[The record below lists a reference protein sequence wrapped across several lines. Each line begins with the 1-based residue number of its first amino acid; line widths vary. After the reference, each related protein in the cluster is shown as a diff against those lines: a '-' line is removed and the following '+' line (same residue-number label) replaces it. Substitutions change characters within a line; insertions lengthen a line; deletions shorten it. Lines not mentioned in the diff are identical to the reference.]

1 MPSMLVRCL
10 HCDDRRSNIVT
21 DERKTGI
28 HASGDFRVERF
39 VVECGRMC
47 GVEPCCGERLG
58 NVEVPVLVVVD
69 PSPELPVGLER
80 CVVAIGRT
88 QRLHDSKHVVRLGDR
103 RVVVAIGSR
112 IVLLQK
118 TDGLPRDIEVTLWL
132 HYVDDPTGRHPAPRS
147 NGVYPEINMHRVTV
161 ACPHVRNRMKA
172 IQIGETGGPDVMTW
186 TEVDAPIAGPGQV
199 VVDVL
204 ASGVNFIDTY
214 HRTGLY
220 PVPMPSL
227 LGLEGAG
234 TVSALGEG
242 VDTVAVGDL
251 VAWSM
256 GFGSY
261 AEQVAINAESVVP
274 VPDGVSAEV
283 AAATMLQGMT
293 AHYLVTDTH
302 PLAAGEK
309 CLIHAGA
316 GGVGLILIQMAKSI
330 GAEVFTTVGTEEKE
344 ALALAAGADHVI
356 RYRDV
361 DFGDAIEAI
370 AGPRPLAVVYD
381 GVGQSVFRRSLDLLA
396 PRGMMA
402 TFGNASGAVEPISPL
417 ELAPSLFLTRPSL
430 GE

>member
-1 MPSMLVRCL
+1 
-10 HCDDRRSNIVT
+10 
-21 DERKTGI
+21 
-28 HASGDFRVERF
+28 
-39 VVECGRMC
+39 
-47 GVEPCCGERLG
+47 
-58 NVEVPVLVVVD
+58 
-69 PSPELPVGLER
+69 
-80 CVVAIGRT
+80 
-88 QRLHDSKHVVRLGDR
+88 
-103 RVVVAIGSR
+103 
-112 IVLLQK
+112 
-118 TDGLPRDIEVTLWL
+118 
-132 HYVDDPTGRHPAPRS
+132 
-147 NGVYPEINMHRVTV
+147 
-161 ACPHVRNRMKA
+161 MKA
-172 IQIGETGGPDVMTW
+172 VQITETGGPDVMRW
-186 TEVDAPIAGPGQV
+186 TDVDAPTAGPGQV

-220 PVPMPSL
+220 PLPMPSV
-227 LGLEGAG
+227 LGLEAAG
-234 TVSALGEG
+234 IVSAIGPG
-242 VDTVAVGDL
+242 VERPNDDPIAVGDL

-261 AEQVAINAESVVP
+261 AEQVAVSADAVVP
-274 VPDGVSAEV
+274 VPEGVSAEI

-344 ALALAAGADHVI
+344 ALAKAAGADHVI

-381 GVGQSVFRRSLDLLA
+381 GVGQSVFRRSLDVLA

-402 TFGNASGAVEPISPL
+402 TFGNASGPVEPISPL
-417 ELAPSLFLTRPSL
+417 ELAPSLFVTRPSL
-430 GE
+430 GEYIQTRPELLRRSSELFAAIAAGNLDIRIGHTLPMSEAAEAHRMLEGRVTTGKVLLTNQA

>member
-1 MPSMLVRCL
+1 
-10 HCDDRRSNIVT
+10 
-21 DERKTGI
+21 
-28 HASGDFRVERF
+28 
-39 VVECGRMC
+39 
-47 GVEPCCGERLG
+47 
-58 NVEVPVLVVVD
+58 
-69 PSPELPVGLER
+69 
-80 CVVAIGRT
+80 
-88 QRLHDSKHVVRLGDR
+88 
-103 RVVVAIGSR
+103 
-112 IVLLQK
+112 
-118 TDGLPRDIEVTLWL
+118 
-132 HYVDDPTGRHPAPRS
+132 
-147 NGVYPEINMHRVTV
+147 
-161 ACPHVRNRMKA
+161 MKA
-172 IQIGETGGPDVMTW
+172 IQISETGGPEVMRWTDV
-186 TEVDAPIAGPGQV
+186 EAPSPGPGQV
-199 VVDVL
+199 VIDVL

-220 PVPMPSL
+220 PLPMPSA

-234 TVSALGEG
+234 VVSAIGSD
-242 VDTVAVGDL
+242 VTRSSDDPVAVGDL

-261 AEQVAINAESVVP
+261 AEQVAVAADSVVP

-316 GGVGLILIQMAKSI
+316 GGVGLILIQLAKSI

-344 ALALAAGADHVI
+344 ALARAAGADHII

-361 DFGDAIEAI
+361 DFAQAIETI
-370 AGPRPLAVVYD
+370 AGTRPLAVVYD
-381 GVGQSVFRRSLDLLA
+381 GVGQSVFRRSLDVLA

-402 TFGNASGAVEPISPL
+402 TFGNASGPVEPISPL

-430 GE
+430 GEYIQTRDELLRRSGELFAAIAAGELDIRIGHTLPMSEAAEAHRMLEGRATTGKVLLTRPA